1 MLDRILTS
9 VSSLYSLDTVTWV
22 FLSCFD
28 KNNFLLWSHGSLQTQ
43 KPLKDVLPILYGS
56 LNTESIS
63 YVAIDIVEDIKE
75 HKDKESFL
83 KLNMLSRG
91 LFVLSWAKSWV
102 MLPATLGVNSSVEA
116 LSFIK
121 QKYNI
126 SGRVRLFSFA
136 TKRIIV

>member
-1 MLDRILTS
+1 
-9 VSSLYSLDTVTWV
+9 
-22 FLSCFD
+22 
-28 KNNFLLWSHGSLQTQ
+28 LQTQ

-91 LFVLSWAKSWV
+91 LFVLS
-102 MLPATLGVNSSVEA
+102 
-116 LSFIK
+116 
-121 QKYNI
+121 
-126 SGRVRLFSFA
+126 
-136 TKRIIV
+136 

>member
-1 MLDRILTS
+1 
-9 VSSLYSLDTVTWV
+9 
-22 FLSCFD
+22 
-28 KNNFLLWSHGSLQTQ
+28 
-43 KPLKDVLPILYGS
+43 
-56 LNTESIS
+56 
-63 YVAIDIVEDIKE
+63 
-75 HKDKESFL
+75 
-83 KLNMLSRG
+83 
-91 LFVLSWAKSWV
+91 